1 MRSPSH
7 SDTRSQRNSDLDR
20 RPRRGAV
27 VVLAALFMVALLGMV
42 AFAVDL
48 GYIMKV
54 QTDLDRSVDA
64 AVLAGAGELVRG
76 QEYAEDRM
84 FEYLARNPIGP
95 QVAVSE
101 VNLPQLKDEFVQ
113 LQGKTGDDGNPLLQ
127 LNVGRWDDA
136 SGSVVPVSGS
146 QKPSAVGLAV
156 THANHPYF
164 FGRVF
169 GQSTFAVQ
177 SSAVAIYQ
185 PRDIVLVL
193 DYSASMNDDS
203 ELSSIGTLGRSTVE
217 NNLLEIYQDLGSPSY
232 GKMAF
237 TPVYLSSTNSTTLKN
252 SLGLTNVAYPY
263 PSGSWNDY
271 FSYVQNSSVLNSAGY
286 RKKYGYLTL
295 VNYWLEKY
303 PAASQ
308 VPDLWKT
315 REQPIGALKDSVSV
329 FLDYLQQH
337 DTDDRLGLVVYN
349 ASNGN
354 GKLESQLTTDFDSVD
369 YISKHRQAG
378 HYHSYTNIGAGL
390 WKAYDELQ
398 ETSAGGHARPNAFR
412 MVVLMTDGLANWN
425 NGSYNEAAAQ
435 QDVLNAANACA
446 AEGIPVVTIA
456 LGAGADTGPMEQ
468 VAELTGGRCFI
479 IPGGQTA
486 SQYAAELTDVFK
498 AIADSR
504 PLRLVQ

>member
-1 MRSPSH
+1 
-7 SDTRSQRNSDLDR
+7 
-20 RPRRGAV
+20 
-27 VVLAALFMVALLGMV
+27 
-42 AFAVDL
+42 
-48 GYIMKV
+48 
-54 QTDLDRSVDA
+54 
-64 AVLAGAGELVRG
+64 LAGAGELVRG

-95 QVAVSE
+95 QVAVSDA
-101 VNLPQLKDEFVQ
+101 NLPQLKEEFKQ
-113 LQGKTGDDGNPLLQ
+113 LQGATDDDGNPLLQ
-127 LNVGRWDDA
+127 LNVGRWDDTT
-136 SGSVVPVSGS
+136 GSVVAVSGG

-169 GQSTFAVQ
+169 GQTTFAVQ

-203 ELSSIGTLGRSTVE
+203 ELSSIGALGRTTVE

-237 TPVYLSSTNSTTLKN
+237 TPVYISSTNSTTIKN
-252 SLGLTNVAYPY
+252 TLGLTSVAYPY
-263 PSGSWNDY
+263 PGGSWNEY
-271 FSYVQNSSVLNSAGY
+271 FSYVQNSSVIYGAGY

-303 PAASQ
+303 PAYSK

-329 FLDYLQQH
+329 FLDYLQSYE
-337 DTDDRLGLVVYN
+337 TDDRLGLVVYN
-349 ASNGN
+349 ASDGN
-354 GKLESQLTTDFDSVD
+354 GTLEAQLTTDFDSVD
-369 YISKHRQAG
+369 YISEHRQAG
-378 HYHSYTNIGAGL
+378 HYHSYTNIGGGL
-390 WKAYDELQ
+390 WKAHAELQ
-398 ETSAGGHARPNAFR
+398 ETADGGHARPNAFR

-425 NGSYNEAAAQ
+425 NGGYNESAAR
-435 QDVLNAANACA
+435 QDVLNAAAACA
-446 AEGIPVVTIA
+446 ADGIPVVTIA
-456 LGAGADTGPMEQ
+456 LGAGADEDLMEQ
-468 VAELTGGRCFI
+468 VAENTGGRTFVV
-479 IPGGQTA
+479 PGGQTA
-486 SQYAAELTDVFK
+486 SQYTEELTEVFK